1 MAELKLEGPHTP
13 LPPPV
18 GPGPS
23 RGLSGLQITGI
34 VLGAMAVT
42 VAVTLFLVKS
52 WLFPAPFKPV
62 RLSAAETQRLEHKL
76 AVFEQLDSRPQPEQ
90 RRPLPDPSRAEPQP
104 APGPLEPEAYSE
116 EGASREIR
124 LTEREINAMIA
135 RNTDLADKVAID
147 LANDLVSL
155 RMLIP
160 VDPDFPFLG
169 GKTLKVRA
177 GAELAFRGSRPVFI
191 LRGISV
197 MGVPIPNAWMGG
209 LKNIDLI
216 EVFGSD
222 PGFWKGFA
230 DGVAAIQVRDGNLEI
245 NLRE

>member
-13 LPPPV
+13 PAPPA
-18 GPGPS
+18 GPGSS

-34 VLGAMAVT
+34 VLGAMAVS

-76 AVFEQLDSRPQPEQ
+76 AVFEQLDSRPQPEH
-90 RRPLPDPSRAEPQP
+90 RRPLPGPSRAEPLP

-147 LANDLVSL
+147 LADDLVSL

-209 LKNIDLI
+209 LKNIDLV

-230 DGVAAIQVRDGNLEI
+230 DGVAAIQVREGNLEI

>member
-13 LPPPV
+13 PAPPA

-209 LKNIDLI
+209 LKNIDLV

-230 DGVAAIQVRDGNLEI
+230 DGVAAIQVREGNLEI